1 MKKFFLTS
9 CMVTHVPSQ
18 EAPIGHA
25 SQVYNIGSVEF
36 VIKYSFSSLQS
47 LVVFHGEDE
56 SDHSEVHPPSPPAR
70 TRPYTIWSHK
80 KWGVRW
86 FDSSPPCKEKMDVR
100 LILIEVNSSAIIR
113 PTLNVEEAVNWT
125 DVETSTTCH
134 LVLSSFF
141 DPDFLFH
148 DMVTSVPSE
157 RRVVSNVGASNKS
170 VREVHVERVQ
180 PFDPVKVV
188 M

>member
-1 MKKFFLTS
+1 
-9 CMVTHVPSQ
+9 
-18 EAPIGHA
+18 
-25 SQVYNIGSVEF
+25 
-36 VIKYSFSSLQS
+36 
-47 LVVFHGEDE
+47 
-56 SDHSEVHPPSPPAR
+56 
-70 TRPYTIWSHK
+70 
-80 KWGVRW
+80 
-86 FDSSPPCKEKMDVR
+86 MDVR